1 MIANKTMG
9 SFTEFKISNIKEFSK
24 SWYHFLMILE
34 TKTLVTSVVKDADH
48 VRKDR
53 FEQIVE

>member
-1 MIANKTMG
+1 MV
-9 SFTEFKISNIKEFSK
+9 S
-24 SWYHFLMILE
+24 FLMILE

-48 VRKDR
+48 IRKDR